1 MREDVIRVVIV
12 DDHRLVREG
21 LKADRANIIRKLGL
35 ENSQQLVLYAIR
47 RSVSTTRMPIED

>member
-35 ENSQQLVLYAIR
+35 ESSQQLVLYAIR
-47 RSVSTTRMPIED
+47 RSVSTTQMPIED

>member
-47 RSVSTTRMPIED
+47 RSVSTTQMPIED